1 MQLGKKSKNA
11 ELLGAM
17 SIPDNSASEEAS
29 LIASQQQAEAAA
41 AAAPASRA
49 PAVAPAAVFDP
60 LDYLPSVHQE
70 R

>member
-1 MQLGKKSKNA
+1 MQLGKKSKNS

-17 SIPDNSASEEAS
+17 SIPDSSANASEVDLLGPEQPAS
-29 LIASQQQAEAAA
+29 NPAPVSRPPVAAA
-41 AAAPASRA
+41 AS
-49 PAVAPAAVFDP
+49 DP